1 MRRIQAGLALAIVVV
16 GTGIVTASAWA
27 ALPEFSKTGVTFVSK
42 SGTSKLEAG
51 EVAITCKESKAEK
64 GEITSVKVV
73 SKLVVTFTGC
83 EAETASKLKCKPN
96 GETGTIKTN
105 ELQGELGYINKTAKT
120 VGLELKPVAAA
131 ENVFVDLSSKCLPL
145 EHNAV
150 ENGIIGQITPT
161 NTPAKTG
168 KLEFKITERTQAIKE
183 IELGG
188 KKVKSVLTVFEI
200 IEAPLET
207 VQTIEFGSEIEVK
220 A

>member
-1 MRRIQAGLALAIVVV
+1 MRRIRAGLALAVVV
-16 GTGIVTASAWA
+16 AGTSMVTASASA

-42 SGTSKLEAG
+42 SGASTLEAG
-51 EVAITCKESKAEK
+51 EVAIKCLESKAEK
-64 GEITSVKVV
+64 GEITSAKMV

-83 EAETASKLKCKPN
+83 EAETEGKKCKPN

-105 ELQGELGYINKTAKT
+105 ELQGELGYTNKTEKK
-120 VGLELKPVAAA
+120 VGLDLKPTTAS
-131 ENVFVDLSSKCLPL
+131 ENIFVNLSAKCLPL

-150 ENGIIGQITPT
+150 ENGVIGQITPI
-161 NTPAKTG
+161 NTLSKSG
-168 KLEFKITERTQAIKE
+168 KLEFKISSRKQALKE

-207 VQTIEFGSEIEVK
+207 LQTIEFGSEIEVK

>member
-83 EAETASKLKCKPN
+83 EAETEGKKCKPN

-105 ELQGELGYINKTAKT
+105 ELQGELGYLNKSAKT
-120 VGLELKPVAAA
+120 VGLELKPIAAA
-131 ENVFVDLSSKCLPL
+131 ENVFVNLSSKCLPL
-145 EHNAV
+145 EHNSV
-150 ENGIIGQITPT
+150 ENGIIGQITPV
-161 NTPAKTG
+161 NTASKTG
-168 KLEFKITERTQAIKE
+168 KLEFKIIERTQAIKE
-183 IELGG
+183 IELGT